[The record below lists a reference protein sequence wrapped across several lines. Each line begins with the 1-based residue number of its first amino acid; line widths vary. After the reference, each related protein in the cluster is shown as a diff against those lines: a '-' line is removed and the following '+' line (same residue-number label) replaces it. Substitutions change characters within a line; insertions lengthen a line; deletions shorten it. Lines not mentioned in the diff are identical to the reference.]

1 MPTKRAVVRPPTPL
15 EEEFKKGFDQARDAE
30 EDEEETS
37 PPAMKA
43 AAPETLK
50 VKRGWGEAQRQMD
63 STSSYAQAFKP
74 DADGNVIKFLEDD
87 PYAGFKRH
95 WIRRSTKDGETT
107 RAYTCMRSFVGEGGK
122 PKECP
127 LCEIGDKPQ
136 AVSCFNIAL
145 LSEDGSLAVK
155 SWEMGAKVYNLAK
168 AFADNPRIGP
178 LSKNFYLVSKT
189 GQRQQVQ
196 YNMSPVKATALE
208 EDYDIPVPSD
218 AALNALDLYTEDIV
232 QITPVKELRELSQEL
247 VDDYE

>member
-1 MPTKRAVVRPPTPL
+1 MPTKRAVIRPPTPL
-15 EEEFKKGFDQARDAE
+15 EEEFKAGFDEARDDG
-30 EDEEETS
+30 EDEDQA

-43 AAPETLK
+43 AAPGQMR

-74 DADGNVIKFLEDD
+74 DDKGGIIKFLEDD

-95 WIRRSTKDGETT
+95 WINRSTKDGQTT
-107 RAYTCMRSFVGEGGK
+107 RAYTCMRSFTGDDGK
-122 PKECP
+122 PKDCP

-136 AVSCFNIAL
+136 AVSCFNIAICA
-145 LSEDGSLAVK
+145 EDGSLSLK
-155 SWEMGAKVYNLAK
+155 SWDMGAKVYNLAK

-178 LSKNFYLVSKT
+178 LTKNFYFVSKT

-208 EDYDIPVPSD
+208 EDYDIPVPD
-218 AALNALDLYTEDIV
+218 QAALDALDLYTEDIV
-232 QITPVKELRELSQEL
+232 QITPIEGTEGVGER
-247 VDDYE
+247 VG